1 MKSEE
6 IMAHSYM
13 SATPQAPSS
22 LADENPWLLTFP
34 PDLRRRLLALIRVR
48 DLDDGRVIFRAD
60 DPPDGLYGVLRG
72 RVRLMMRFPHG
83 QQLLNHVAEAGD
95 WFGEIS
101 TLDGRPR
108 LNDAI
113 CAAPTRI
120 AHLPQADAD
129 RVMQDDP
136 AFVRAM
142 ARLASRRHRA
152 AMAFA
157 ARALTQPLN
166 AQIAYALLSL
176 ARKQEGREY
185 DLDLRQEDVASIVGS
200 SRQTVAIHLRR
211 LSARGLI
218 ALGYRSI
225 RILDRPALQAE
236 AGATHAERQ
245 MPAS

>member
-1 MKSEE
+1 
-6 IMAHSYM
+6 MAHSHM
-13 SATPQAPSS
+13 SATEQPPASP
-22 LADENPWLLTFP
+22 ADADPWLRRFP
-34 PDLRRRLLALIRVR
+34 PDLRRRLLDLIRVR
-48 DLDDGRVIFRAD
+48 DLADGRVIFRAD
-60 DPPDGLYGVLRG
+60 DPPDGLYGVLEG
-72 RVRLMMRFPHG
+72 QVRLVMRFSGG
-83 QQLLNHVAEAGD
+83 QQLLNYVAEAGD

-129 RVMQDDP
+129 RFMRDDP
-136 AFVRAM
+136 AFVREL

-157 ARALTQPLN
+157 GRALTQPLN

-176 ARKQEGREY
+176 ARKPDGRAH
-185 DLDLRQEDVASIVGS
+185 DLDLRQEDVASIVGT

-211 LSARGLI
+211 LSDRGLI

-225 RILDRPALQAE
+225 RILDRTALQAE
-236 AGATHAERQ
+236 AAKTYAARR
-245 MPAS
+245 MPDA